1 MTVELLIARY
11 GVLGIFLG
19 AGIEGET
26 VVVAGGL
33 LAHRGLVPLWAACG
47 AAAAGSFIVDQV
59 FYSLGRHFSEHP
71 RLQTMKR
78 KPAFAKAI
86 AALERHPTGFI
97 FAFRFLYG
105 LRTVSPI
112 VIGIAG
118 IPRARFMI
126 LNALAAVLWG
136 TVFTLIGYAC
146 GNGIEQVF
154 GRLHLHTHLMV
165 VAACA
170 AAAGLIVFCLGRW
183 SWKALHQE

>member
-19 AGIEGET
+19 SGIEGET

-33 LAHRGLVPLWAACG
+33 LAHRGLVPFWAAAA
-47 AAAAGSFIVDQV
+47 AAAAGSFLIDQV
-59 FYSLGRHFSEHP
+59 FYSVGRHFSEHP

-105 LRTVSPI
+105 LRTVSPV

-118 IPRARFMI
+118 VPRARFMI

-136 TVFTLIGYAC
+136 TLFTLLGYAF

-154 GRLHLHTHLMV
+154 GRLHLHTHLLV

-170 AAAGLIVFCLGRW
+170 AALAFVTFCLGRW
-183 SWKALHQE
+183 GWRALHQ